1 MKYKLTSVKQLAY
14 KTVFIYS
21 FFSSLWIIISDT
33 VLKMITNSPN
43 FSTNIQTIKGWAFVL
58 VTSCFLYALIRQGLH
73 SLQESYHLLD
83 AIIEGTTDAIFVK
96 DIQGRYI
103 MVNTTTAQIL
113 QKSKSEIIGKDD
125 RELMSPE
132 LAHKIMGN
140 DRLVIATGQTQT
152 LEEIVGIPNDIKR
165 FYMATKYICRNKSGQ
180 IIGLIG
186 ISRDITDRKQA
197 AELLQQTKERLTAVV
212 SASPLAIFVSDRQHH
227 VTMWNQA
234 AERIF
239 GWREAEILNN
249 PLPTIPSEKEQEFQA
264 ISNRIFQGDSLVN
277 LEIKA
282 LRRNGNVIDIAL
294 SLAPLYDIDG
304 QINSTLAVAAN
315 ISDRKFIEAE
325 RDILIE
331 QLRQETEDLT
341 ALSLVTSNS
350 ISTLNLEEL
359 LKVLLERIVAVM
371 QVDRAAILLVQED
384 KTTIKLC
391 IRASIGLEAE
401 INSCTTIGEGF
412 VGIIAATK
420 EPLYIEDAQSDERIS
435 NSSIID
441 RGIRTMLGVPLK
453 RYDTL
458 VGILHVD
465 WIHLHPYNE
474 RELHLLEITAERCAM
489 AILNAQ
495 LYEQTK
501 NLQEQLELQIQKMPI
516 GYIFLDPEYRIQEW
530 NPAAEKIFGFT
541 KEEVLGKHY
550 ELIVTPE
557 VRPDIETIF
566 QKITTTETSIQ
577 NVNENVT
584 KTGEVIICEW
594 QNNVVKKEDGQLFG
608 VLSMVQDIT
617 LQQRSEKQLW
627 KYAFYHP
634 LTDLPNQ
641 TLFLAWLK
649 QFTNRSKSH
658 PDQLFAVLYLDLH
671 RFKLV
676 KYTMGHQIANE
687 LLLAVSE
694 RLQTL
699 RTKYQI
705 SDGHKIN
712 TIAHVAID
720 EFAILLENIEQ
731 ESDAIEMATEIQQ
744 ELGNIFKLNNC
755 ELFTDS
761 NIGIVLSSI
770 NYQQPE
776 ELLQAA
782 ETAMNQAKTLGKSS
796 QMIFDTAMQQRG
808 IRRLQLDAD
817 LRQALENKEFQL
829 YYQPILSLSNHQII
843 GFEALIRWHHPQRG
857 LVSPAEFIPL
867 VEETSLI
874 VPLGAWVLREATH
887 QIMLWQTKFPMNPP
901 LSMSINVS
909 PVQLTQP
916 FFIELI
922 DRLLQ
927 ETKIPPSSLKLEIT
941 ETAVMENA
949 QSVKNILFHLKE
961 RGIHLSIDDFGTG
974 YSSLSYLHSFPFDVL
989 KIDRAFVSSMS
1000 VDPKNLEIIRTI
1012 IMLAHNLGMDLIAEG
1027 IETEEQ
1033 SSQLEDLKCEYGQG
1047 YLFSRPVDSEAAE
1060 RLLQSETISV
1070 NAI

>member
-1 MKYKLTSVKQLAY
+1 MKHKLTSVKQLAY
-14 KTVFIYS
+14 KTVFIYG

-33 VLKMITNSPN
+33 VLKIITNSPN
-43 FSTNIQTIKGWAFVL
+43 FSTNLQIIKGWAFVL
-58 VTSCFLYALIRQGLH
+58 VTSCLLYALIHRGLS

-96 DIQGRYI
+96 DIQGRYL

-113 QKSKSEIIGKDD
+113 QKNRLEIIGKDD
-125 RELMSPE
+125 TELLSPE
-132 LAHKIMGN
+132 IAKKIIET
-140 DRLVIATGQTQT
+140 DRMIIATGETKNI
-152 LEEIVGIPNDIKR
+152 EEFRIVNNVKR
-165 FYMATKYICRNKSGQ
+165 FYLTTKYICRDKMGKM
-180 IIGLIG
+180 IGLIS
-186 ISRDITDRKQA
+186 ISRDITERKQA
-197 AELLQQTKERLTAVV
+197 TDTLQQTKEKLEAVV
-212 SASPLAIFVSDRQHH
+212 FASPLAIFVSDRQRH

-249 PLPTIPSEKEQEFQA
+249 PLPTIPAEKEQEFQA
-264 ISNRIFQGDSLVN
+264 LSNRIFQGDSLVN

-282 LRRNGNVIDIAL
+282 LRRNGSLIDIAL

-315 ISDRKFIEAE
+315 ISDRKSIEAE
-325 RDILIE
+325 RDLLIK

-391 IRASIGLEAE
+391 IRASIGLEVE
-401 INSCTTIGEGF
+401 INSCSTIGEGF
-412 VGIIAATK
+412 AGIIAATR

-441 RGIRTMLGVPLK
+441 RGIRTILGVPLK

-465 WIHLHPYNE
+465 WIHIHPYNE
-474 RELHLLEITAERCAM
+474 RELHLLEITAERCVM

-516 GYIFLDPEYRIQEW
+516 GYIFIDPEYRIQEW

-550 ELIVTPE
+550 ELIVSPE

-566 QKITTTETSIQ
+566 QKITTTEITSQ

-584 KTGEVIICEW
+584 KTGEIIICEW
-594 QNNVVKKEDGQLFG
+594 QNNVVKKEDGQLLG

-658 PDQLFAVLYLDLH
+658 PDKLFAVLYLDLH

-676 KYTMGHQIANE
+676 KYSMGHQIANE
-687 LLLAVSE
+687 LLLAVSA

-699 RTKYQI
+699 RIKYQI
-705 SDGHKIN
+705 SDGHRIN
-712 TIAHVAID
+712 TIAHVAVD

-731 ESDAIEMATEIQQ
+731 ESDAIEMAKEIQQ

-761 NIGIVLSSI
+761 SIGIVLSSI

-782 ETAMNQAKTLGKSS
+782 ETAMNQAKSLGKSS

-817 LRQALENKEFQL
+817 LRQALENKEFEL

-874 VPLGAWVLREATH
+874 VPLGAWVLREATR
-887 QIMLWQTKFPMNPP
+887 QIMLWQQKFPMNPP

-909 PVQLTQP
+909 AVQLTQP

-927 ETKIPPSSLKLEIT
+927 ETKIAASSLKLEIT

-949 QSVKNILFHLKE
+949 ESVTNILFYLKE
-961 RGIHLSIDDFGTG
+961 RGLHLSIDDFGTG

-989 KIDRAFVSSMS
+989 KIDRAFVSRMN
-1000 VDPKNLEIIRTI
+1000 VDPKNLEIIHTI

-1027 IETEEQ
+1027 IETEDQ
-1033 SSQLEDLKCEYGQG
+1033 LSQLQDLQCEYGQG

-1060 RLLQSETISV
+1060 KLLQSETISV

>member
-1 MKYKLTSVKQLAY
+1 MKYKLTSVKQLAD

-33 VLKMITNSPN
+33 VLKIITNSPN

-58 VTSCFLYALIRQGLH
+58 VTSCFLYALIRRVLS

-96 DIQGRYI
+96 DIQGRYL

-132 LAHKIMGN
+132 IADKIMGN

-152 LEEIVGIPNDIKR
+152 LEEIVGIPNNIQR
-165 FYMATKYICRNKSGQ
+165 FYMATKYICRHKSGQ

-212 SASPLAIFVSDRQHH
+212 SASPLAIFVYDRQKYL
-227 VTMWNQA
+227 TMWNPA

-249 PLPTIPSEKEQEFQA
+249 PLPTIPAEKEQEFQA
-264 ISNRIFQGDSLVN
+264 VSNRIFQGDSLVN

-282 LRRNGNVIDIAL
+282 LRRNGSLIDIAL

-315 ISDRKFIEAE
+315 ISDRKSIEAE
-325 RDILIE
+325 RDLLIE

-384 KTTIKLC
+384 KNTIKLC

-401 INSCTTIGEGF
+401 INSCSIIGEGF
-412 VGIIAATK
+412 AGIIAATR
-420 EPLYIEDAQSDERIS
+420 EPLYIEDAQNDPRIS

-441 RGIRTMLGVPLK
+441 LGIRTILGVPLK

-465 WIHLHPYNE
+465 WCHIHPYNE

-501 NLQEQLELQIQKMPI
+501 NLQEQLQLQIQKMPI

-557 VRPDIETIF
+557 VSPDIETIF
-566 QKITTTETSIQ
+566 QEITPTETSSQ
-577 NVNENVT
+577 NVNENIT
-584 KTGEVIICEW
+584 KTGEIIICEW

-649 QFTNRSKSH
+649 QFTNRSKSR
-658 PDQLFAVLYLDLH
+658 PDRLFAVLYLDLH

-676 KYTMGHQIANE
+676 KYSMGHQIANE
-687 LLLAVSE
+687 LLLAVSA
-694 RLQTL
+694 RLQKL

-705 SDGHKIN
+705 SDGYKIN
-712 TIAHVAID
+712 TIAHVAAD

-744 ELGNIFKLNNC
+744 ELGNIFKLKNC

-761 NIGIVLSSI
+761 SIGIVLSSI

-817 LRQALENKEFQL
+817 LRQALENKEFEL

-874 VPLGAWVLREATH
+874 VPLGAWVLREATR
-887 QIMLWQTKFPMNPP
+887 QIMLWQEKFPMNPP
-901 LSMSINVS
+901 LSMSINIS
-909 PVQLTQP
+909 AVQLTQP

-927 ETKIPPSSLKLEIT
+927 ETKILASSLKLEIT

-949 QSVKNILFHLKE
+949 ESVNNILFHLKE
-961 RGIHLSIDDFGTG
+961 RGLHLSIDDFGTG

-989 KIDRAFVSSMS
+989 KIDRDFVSRMN
-1000 VDPKNLEIIRTI
+1000 VDPKNLEIIHTI

-1033 SSQLEDLKCEYGQG
+1033 LSQLQDLQCEYGQG

-1060 RLLQSETISV
+1060 KLLQSETISV